1 MFAAVDGLPHP
12 GRTSVVGVVNVT
24 PDSFSDG
31 GRWLDPEAAIRHG
44 RQLLDEGADIVD
56 VGGESTR
63 PGAARPSMAE
73 ELRRVVPVIRQLAAF
88 GAVVSIDTMRAEV
101 AARAVEAGARLVN
114 DVSGGQS
121 DSAMLPQVA
130 ELEVPYVCMHWRGHS
145 AQMQD
150 RAVYADVVTEVGSEL
165 RRQVERV
172 IGAGIV
178 PERLILD
185 PGFGFAKTG
194 DHNWALLAG
203 LDRLDL
209 GFPLLVGVSRKKF
222 LGTLLAGPDGS
233 ARKTSDRDDAS
244 VALTTV
250 LARQQIWGVRTH
262 TVQAHRD
269 AIAVVQRLAAERR

>member
-1 MFAAVDGLPHP
+1 MFAAVDGLGQP

-31 GRWLDPEAAIRHG
+31 GRWLDPEAAIGHG

-63 PGAARPSMAE
+63 PGADRPSLAE
-73 ELRRVVPVIRQLAAF
+73 ELRRVVPVVRELAAA

-101 AARAVEAGARLVN
+101 AARAVDAGARLVN
-114 DVSGGQS
+114 DVSGGRA
-121 DSAMLPQVA
+121 DPAMLFRVA

-145 AQMQD
+145 VRMQD
-150 RAVYADVVTEVGSEL
+150 RAVYADVVAEVGSEL
-165 RRQVERV
+165 RRQAERV

-178 PERLILD
+178 PERVILD
-185 PGFGFAKTG
+185 PGVGFAKTG

-203 LDRLDL
+203 LDRLGL

-233 ARKTSDRDDAS
+233 ARKASERDDAS

-250 LARQQIWGVRTH
+250 LAGQQVWGVRTH
-262 TVQAHRD
+262 TVRAHRD
-269 AIAVVQRLAAERR
+269 AIAVVQRLATERR